1 MNHCL
6 NCGQANDSGAHFCRF
21 CGTKASFVPQPSPA
35 RQHNEIPPAPRPYA
49 WKTDEFNVNDALGA
63 KTADMFNQKTSHQG
77 NNRNVQPFNPG
88 YQPQHGLYADN
99 ANYRCPHCGTQ
110 NPPTVQRKISTAGW
124 IVFAALLIFFF
135 PLFWIGLLIKDN
147 VRVCSVCRYQI
158 D

>member
-1 MNHCL
+1 MNYCL
-6 NCGQANDSGAHFCRF
+6 NCGQANDQGANFCRF
-21 CGTKASFVPQPSPA
+21 CGTKSTLIPQQAPA
-35 RQHNEIPPAPRPYA
+35 RHNEMPSAPRPYA
-49 WKTDEFNVNDALGA
+49 WKTDELHLNDSPGANV
-63 KTADMFNQKTSHQG
+63 TASFNQKISHQ
-77 NNRNVQPFNPG
+77 NTNRSAQPFNPG
-88 YQPQHGLYADN
+88 YQSQHALYLNN

-147 VRVCSVCRYQI
+147 VRICSVCRYQI